1 MGYEVDFIQVGQE
14 SKGGDAIALRWGD
27 LRSNDKRNSDQ
38 FVVVIDGGYES
49 SGEDPVR
56 NSGKDLAE
64 LIKKYY
70 YTNTIDLVVSTH
82 PDADHIGGL
91 SHILD
96 EFAVKKL
103 WIHKP
108 WEHNNDI
115 AKDDYEAAWDL
126 CKQARTENID
136 IEEPFFDK
144 ISPVQCSHS
153 DGVLRVV
160 GPSKEYYK
168 SLLPDFGKTLGTAK
182 SEESILGMAQ
192 GLAQEVIA
200 RAKDSWDIDSIDD
213 EGETSARNNSST
225 ILEFMYQGRK
235 ILFTADAG
243 IPAFHDAFDN
253 VKNIERELCMI
264 QIPHHGSRRNVGP
277 SALNNMVGPIIGK
290 NASGNITAIASCAK
304 ENPDR
309 KHPSQRVLNAFIR
322 RGCKCYIVSGGLRHF
337 YKAPDR
343 QGYSKAE
350 ACEFDSDVE
359 E

>member
-14 SKGGDAIALRWGD
+14 SKSGDAIALRWGD
-27 LRSNDKRNSDQ
+27 DLYNNGEQ
-38 FVVVIDGGYES
+38 FVAVIDGGYKN
-49 SGEDPVR
+49 SGEDSVR
-56 NSGKDLAE
+56 NSGEDLAE

-70 YTNTIDLVVSTH
+70 HAKAIDLVVSTH

-91 SHILD
+91 SYILD
-96 EFAVKKL
+96 EFDVKKL

-115 AKDDYEAAWDL
+115 AEDDYKAAWDL
-126 CKQARTENID
+126 YEQAIAKNID
-136 IEEPFFDK
+136 VKEPFFDNFF
-144 ISPVQCSHS
+144 PVECRHGN
-153 DGVLRVV
+153 GVLRVV
-160 GPSKEYYK
+160 GPSKEYYQ

-182 SEESILGMAQ
+182 SEESIFSVT
-192 GLAQEVIA
+192 GLAQGA
-200 RAKDSWDIDSIDD
+200 RTQDSWDTDSIDD

-225 ILEFMYQGRK
+225 ILEFMYNGHK

-243 IPAFHDAFDN
+243 IPAFHDAFNN
-253 VKNIERELCMI
+253 VKNIDGKLRMI

-277 SALNNMVGPIIGK
+277 SALNNMVGLIVDK
-290 NASGNITAIASCAK
+290 YTTRNITAIASCAR
-304 ENPDR
+304 ENLDR

-322 RGCKCYIVSGGLRHF
+322 RGCECYNLSDLNGYCYCF
-337 YKAPDR
+337 EAPASYR
-343 QGYSKAE
+343 QGYNKVK